1 MDYEFKDEE
10 PFSLDDFLDE
20 KERKKRIKE
29 EKKRR
34 KKLKFSDKKPSKAAL
49 LSDGLAA
56 LALALLIVAVIVST
70 AAKGN
75 AGIAV
80 GTMTIFGLLS
90 SVIGFIAAV
99 RSFRETDILLKYSWI
114 GVIANGIL
122 FLVVAFI
129 TVSGI

>member
-56 LALALLIVAVIVST
+56 LALVLLIVAVIVST

-80 GTMTIFGLLS
+80 GTMTIFGLLA